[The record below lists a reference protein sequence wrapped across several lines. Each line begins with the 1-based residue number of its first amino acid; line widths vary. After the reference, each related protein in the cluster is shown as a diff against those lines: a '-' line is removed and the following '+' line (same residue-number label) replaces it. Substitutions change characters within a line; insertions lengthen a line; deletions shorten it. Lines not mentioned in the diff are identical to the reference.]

1 MGQTNKDTFA
11 INFSCKYNDGVKNM
25 QEKEYLNNKDA
36 YENMIDGNKYTDNKE
51 AAELLGV
58 SEHTMTKIRNAEGF
72 EFTRLKRQVIINKK
86 FLEEYMRKHRKI
98 RY

>member
-11 INFSCKYNDGVKNM
+11 INFSCKYNEGVKNM
-25 QEKEYLNNKDA
+25 QEKEYLN
-36 YENMIDGNKYTDNKE
+36 NKE

>member
-25 QEKEYLNNKDA
+25 QEKEYLNNK
-36 YENMIDGNKYTDNKE
+36 E
-51 AAELLGV
+51 AAAMLGV